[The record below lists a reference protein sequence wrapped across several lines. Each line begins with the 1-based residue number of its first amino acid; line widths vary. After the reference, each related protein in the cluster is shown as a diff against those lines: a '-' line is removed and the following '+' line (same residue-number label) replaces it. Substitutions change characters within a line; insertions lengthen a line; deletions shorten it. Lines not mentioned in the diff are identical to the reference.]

1 MNIISWPDHLLT
13 LDEFTALP
21 EDKSRHYELQE
32 GVLTGAPRPSEWH
45 QRMAL
50 SMAVALDDALPPE
63 WEPIFSTGV
72 VVEERWPPTVRAPDI
87 VIASAPA
94 IDEGRPLLFASDVVG
109 VIEVSEPGS
118 RMLDSVCK
126 RDEHA
131 VAGIPLY
138 WIVDVGPPVTLVDHR
153 LAGAAYREVWR
164 GGGTYT
170 SSELVAV
177 SVELDSL
184 GLRPRTAA
192 T

>member
-1 MNIISWPDHLLT
+1 MNIISPPDHLLT

-32 GVLTGAPRPSEWH
+32 GVLTGAPRPSGWH

-50 SMAVALDDALPPE
+50 SMVVALDDALPPE
-63 WEPIFSTGV
+63 WEAIFSTGV
-72 VVEERWPPTVRAPDI
+72 VVEERWPPTVRAPDV
-87 VIASAPA
+87 VIASVSA
-94 IDEGRPLLFASDVVG
+94 IDEGRPLLFPSDVVG

-126 RDEHA
+126 RDEYA
-131 VAGIPLY
+131 VAGIPFY

-153 LAGAAYREVWR
+153 LSGAEYREVWR

-177 SVELDSL
+177 RIGLDSL
-184 GLRPRTAA
+184 GSCARGAA